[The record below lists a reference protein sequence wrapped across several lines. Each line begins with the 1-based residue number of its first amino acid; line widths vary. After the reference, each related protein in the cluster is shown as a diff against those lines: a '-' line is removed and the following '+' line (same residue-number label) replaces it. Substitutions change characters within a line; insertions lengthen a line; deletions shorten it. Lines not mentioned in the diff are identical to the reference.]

1 VNKSRSLVVETVQT
15 VRLLVDK
22 VAIDQYRHVKGSKEE
37 RTSTE
42 GRIAILR
49 HLAEFW
55 KEQQKKLGHR

>member
-22 VAIDQYRHVKGSKEE
+22 VAIDQYRHLKGGKEGL
-37 RTSTE
+37 TSTE
-42 GRIAILR
+42 ERIAILR

-55 KEQQKKLGHR
+55 KEQQKKLGHQ